1 MMKLLALS
9 SDDIA
14 AEVERR
20 VVDHLHR
27 LALDAGAEVHAEATL
42 GTLRAEARALTLY
55 AQRGLPV
62 WDWTDSGM
70 AADGLLSVLSAL
82 YSRAADADIEHTAI
96 DVVDDLD
103 PSDEIALVLVA
114 AAARIRIDRGE
125 PVTARELG
133 ALAGIGAYAVR
144 HHLRSGELRATDE
157 RPARVPAEDARRW
170 LAARGV
176 PGFGPRQEAAR

>member
-1 MMKLLALS
+1 MTLADL
-9 SDDIA
+9 DPDA
-14 AEVERR
+14 VAQDAERR

-27 LALDAGAEVHAEATL
+27 LALDVGAEVHAEATL

-70 AADGLLSVLSAL
+70 ASAGLLSVLAAL
-82 YSRAADADIEHTAI
+82 YSRAADADLDRTAI

-103 PSDEIALVLVA
+103 PSDDLGLVLVA
-114 AAARIRIDRGE
+114 AAARIRLDQDV

-133 ALAGIGAYAVR
+133 ALVGLTAVR
-144 HHLRSGELRATDE
+144 VRQLVAAGELRATNE
-157 RPARVPAEDARRW
+157 KPQRVPAEDARRW
-170 LAARGV
+170 LASRGV
-176 PGFGPRQEAAR
+176 PGFGRSDEDEED

>member
-1 MMKLLALS
+1 MNRLLAIHP
-9 SDDIA
+9 DDIA

-27 LALDAGAEVHAEATL
+27 LALDVGAEVRAEATL
-42 GTLRAEARALTLY
+42 GTLRAEARALTVY

-70 AADGLLSVLSAL
+70 ASAGLLSVLAAL
-82 YSRAADADIEHTAI
+82 YSRAADGGIEHTAI

-103 PSDEIALVLVA
+103 PSDDVGLVLVA
-114 AAARIRIDRGE
+114 AAARIRLDRDV

-133 ALAGIGAYAVR
+133 ALVGLTAVR
-144 HHLRSGELRATDE
+144 VRQLIAAGELRATDE
-157 RPARVPAEDARRW
+157 RPARVKARDARRW

-176 PGFGPRQEAAR
+176 PGFKR